1 MTSLIKYNAAVVK
14 FRIVQSCSTCLLWQG
29 GSSQRLW
36 SLKPEWYWQQF
47 TVWGVPSWTSKIEIF
62 LTSAPITTVGL
73 GWGELWLSASNLDQ
87 RRKEKRKKSFSFL
100 SLCIHQKA
108 SHLAFVVHFYQKFVF
123 YTVGCLTLLPTSFT
137 YKSVTI

>member
-1 MTSLIKYNAAVVK
+1 MTSLIKYNAGVVK
-14 FRIVQSCSTCLLWQG
+14 FRKVQSYSTCLLWQG

-36 SLKPEWYWQQF
+36 SLNPEWYWQQF

-87 RRKEKRKKSFSFL
+87 WRKERRKKPFRFL
-100 SLCIHQKA
+100 SLCIHQRHHIW
-108 SHLAFVVHFYQKFVF
+108 HLSFIFIRNLCSTQSVVLRYYPPVS
-123 YTVGCLTLLPTSFT
+123 PTSP
-137 YKSVTI
+137 SL